1 MKVSV
6 LILTF
11 NEELNLLNCLES
23 VSEFNDIIILDSYS
37 TDSTVS
43 IAKSKGARVFQR
55 KFDNFANQ
63 RNYALKNLTFKN
75 DWILHLDADE
85 IITSKLIEEIK
96 QKIPNTKYD
105 AFKLPSKIMFLGNL
119 SKRSII

>member
-11 NEELNLLNCLES
+11 NEELNLLNCLKS

-43 IAKSKGARVFQR
+43 IAKSKGAHIYQR
-55 KFDNFANQ
+55 KFDNFAKQ
-63 RNYALKNLTFKN
+63 RNYALK
-75 DWILHLDADE
+75 
-85 IITSKLIEEIK
+85 S
-96 QKIPNTKYD
+96 
-105 AFKLPSKIMFLGNL
+105 L
-119 SKRSII
+119 S